1 MNANALWAGSDYALV
16 ESRGRNDA
24 FNMNAQ
30 RVRVKKV
37 FKTMQGTRDRART
50 MVQVFLI
57 NDDGTEHK
65 DFYSGEAI
73 IKEVRARD
81 IVDHWDQYE
90 EERAH
95 YVAESKKREEAE
107 LERQRENTNRKVAIL
122 DALEERG
129 IPRTAVTVSGA
140 SVYINRYTVERWLG
154 LNGS

>member
-16 ESRGRNDA
+16 ESRGRNDP

-37 FKTMQGTRDRART
+37 FKSFQNTRDRART
-50 MVQVFLI
+50 MVHVFLI
-57 NDDGTEHK
+57 DDDGKERK
-65 DFYSGEAI
+65 YSSGDPI

-95 YVAESKKREEAE
+95 YIAEREKRETEA
-107 LERQRENTNRKVAIL
+107 LNRHREDTNRKVAIL

-129 IPRTAVTVSGA
+129 IGRTAVTVSGG
-140 SVYINRYTVERWLG
+140 SVYINRVTLERWLG